1 MKLLIFSYFGPLI
14 QRLVSSLLL
23 IQPSTR
29 ISASEVLKIPEVMVI
44 LKRLQLKHDNLY
56 KGQRSRSPCRAPCRV
71 NRQESDQ
78 RSVSPCQGLD
88 KKLFGKALSN
98 DNTENKLNTNVK
110 ENERNKVTQL
120 RSRCPRDRLESVHN
134 VRSLTPGHR
143 RGHKVERQ
151 HSEPRRYSCGDGKER
166 KATCDNLVDYNDNC
180 GNKQTEHTEKQNIKV
195 HYNETESNV
204 DKTYFA
210 EVSYATKPRTSAVT
224 QGCNGN
230 PNYKVCTGKKSN
242 KTICAVFVPTI
253 S

>member
-1 MKLLIFSYFGPLI
+1 MI

-29 ISASEVLKIPEVMVI
+29 ISASEVLKIPEVLVI
-44 LKRLQLKHDNLY
+44 LKRLQLKHGNIY
-56 KGQRSRSPCRAPCRV
+56 KGQRSRSPRHI
-71 NRQESDQ
+71 NRQESNQ
-78 RSVSPCQGLD
+78 RSVSPCQGID

-120 RSRCPRDRLESVHN
+120 SSRCPRDRLKSVHN
-134 VRSLTPGHR
+134 VRSLTPDHR

-151 HSEPRRYSCGDGKER
+151 HSEPRRYSCGDGKEK
-166 KATCDNLVDYNDNC
+166 KATSDNLVDYNDNC
-180 GNKQTEHTEKQNIKV
+180 CNKQKEHTEKQNIKV
-195 HYNETESNV
+195 HYNETDSSV

-210 EVSYATKPRTSAVT
+210 EVSYVTKPRTSVVT
-224 QGCNGN
+224 PGCNGN
-230 PNYKVCTGKKSN
+230 PNYKVCTGSWFLWYKIEKKKKK
-242 KTICAVFVPTI
+242 KTICIDCVLTI